1 MLIAMRVLVY
11 FRSCEFVFGFS
22 YRRLDPCTLS
32 HPSTHL
38 RSSSQDKINGM
49 NAAVLEQMSLPKHKR
64 KREYRMATMDDIELE
79 KIWNL
84 VGTLS
89 ASVSNV
95 QYLTFC

>member
-1 MLIAMRVLVY
+1 MSSCLV
-11 FRSCEFVFGFS
+11 VFGFS
-22 YRRLDPCTLS
+22 YRRLDPCALS

-38 RSSSQDKINGM
+38 HSQDKINGM

-64 KREYRMATMDDIELE
+64 KREYRMATMDDIKLE